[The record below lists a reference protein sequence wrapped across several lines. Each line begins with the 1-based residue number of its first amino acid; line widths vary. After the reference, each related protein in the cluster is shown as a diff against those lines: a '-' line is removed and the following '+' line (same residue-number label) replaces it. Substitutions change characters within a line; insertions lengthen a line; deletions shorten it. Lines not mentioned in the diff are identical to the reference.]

1 MPASVMTRKGQV
13 TIPKE
18 IRTRLGLKQGTK
30 VLFFLR
36 ENEVALK
43 PLRGTILDLKGSVT
57 PSARPEDLEG
67 VRRAV
72 KRSVA
77 SRIRKDG

>member
-1 MPASVMTRKGQV
+1 MAASVMTRKGQV

-18 IRTRLGLKQGTK
+18 VRDRLGLKRGTK

-36 ENEVALK
+36 GEELVLK
-43 PLRGTILDLKGSVT
+43 PLRGTILDLKASVRA
-57 PSARPEDLEG
+57 SSRPEDFER

-72 KRSVA
+72 RRSVA
-77 SRIRKDG
+77 SRIRSDG